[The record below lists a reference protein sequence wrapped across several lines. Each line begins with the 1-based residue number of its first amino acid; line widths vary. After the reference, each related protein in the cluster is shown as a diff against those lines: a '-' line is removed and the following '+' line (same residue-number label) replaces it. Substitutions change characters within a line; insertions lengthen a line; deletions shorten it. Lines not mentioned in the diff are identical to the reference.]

1 MTQHFTRS
9 TVSASFHCPKC
20 KKKTQHRIDHGV
32 KGAGRKGPCLE
43 CIERLNQ
50 QHYNRQEVVAPPK
63 QEGLFA

>member
-43 CIERLNQ
+43 CIERLERECQ
-50 QHYNRQEVVAPPK
+50 TRKLHAVVEI
-63 QEGLFA
+63 QEGLFR